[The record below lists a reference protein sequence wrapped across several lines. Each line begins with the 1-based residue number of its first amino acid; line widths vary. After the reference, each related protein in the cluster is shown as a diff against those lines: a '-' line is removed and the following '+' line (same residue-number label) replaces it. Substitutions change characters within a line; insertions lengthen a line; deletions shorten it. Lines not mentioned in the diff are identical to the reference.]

1 MFLSNSTNELFYI
14 VAFYE
19 AILFNRHIRW
29 SCDIDIYMFYM
40 VSLVQ
45 PFVGTGETLVLAH
58 NYCITNVLYILI

>member
-1 MFLSNSTNELFYI
+1 
-14 VAFYE
+14 
-19 AILFNRHIRW
+19 
-29 SCDIDIYMFYM
+29 MFYM